1 MFCTIQSTTLNHSLN
16 SLLVLNT
23 YNIIVEGFTPQIT
36 RHIEAVHKQGARFI
50 CLATEEPTE
59 RGFNH
64 GTQREMVWRQDT
76 FGPAMK
82 FFKGIWHLVPG
93 QRVTDWY
100 AQYAT
105 AAYVELGYAALLIRP
120 DPIRNP
126 RFDTG
131 FYGSMTPR
139 RLTLLKRLSKR
150 LGTQNAVRIVMNFAS
165 NVERDAAMQ
174 DAKVILQ
181 VRKFEEM
188 GLVSSSRCATALY
201 SGPAS
206 NCRTARSSVVAPLG
220 QDCKIHE
227 Y

>member
-1 MFCTIQSTTLNHSLN
+1 MKFYFTLFNHTPDGRRSLEDPIYIIGN
-16 SLLVLNT
+16 QLKALGHFVLHDPVNDAEPFPKFAIGPDT
-23 YNIIVEGFTPQIT
+23 YNVIVEGFTPQIT
-36 RHIEAVHKQGARFI
+36 RHIEEVHKQGARFI

-82 FFKGIWHLVPG
+82 FFEGIWHLVPG

-105 AAYVELGYAALLIRP
+105 AAYVELGYAASLIRP

-181 VRKFEEM
+181 VRKFEEN
-188 GLVSSSRCATALY
+188 GT
-201 SGPAS
+201 G
-206 NCRTARSSVVAPLG
+206 
-220 QDCKIHE
+220 
-227 Y
+227 